1 MGLFFLP
8 KSKCLKSL
16 VLLELK
22 PKEPSLLLSPM
33 EFNEDLSVK
42 LSKDSKPK
50 DTNWL
55 ESKPL
60 FQLLNLPLNIMLTS
74 LESHSSPAWFHTSA
88 LDPLLE
94 WFGKDL
100 MIKGGR
106 SLVGATNP
114 KDALPGSIRGDLCIQ
129 VGRNVVHG
137 SDSPASAAKEIALW
151 FKPEEIAS
159 WTATID
165 QWVHE
170 N

>member
-60 FQLLNLPLNIMLTS
+60 FQLLNLPLNIADLSGKPFFPS
-74 LESHSSPAWFHTSA
+74 LVSYFSSGPVIGMVWEGF
-88 LDPLLE
+88 DV
-94 WFGKDL
+94 
-100 MIKGGR
+100 IKGGR